1 MDDSRLL
8 SLFLAITLYYLGHF
22 LDLTNFF
29 QIWSMP
35 AGYEKLAV
43 GFEPV
48 RSGEMFY
55 VYDNQSS
62 ERLRGPGP
70 GCIKPALKC
79 SLK

>member
-22 LDLTNFF
+22 LNLTNFF

-48 RSGEMFY
+48 RSGEMF
-55 VYDNQSS
+55 
-62 ERLRGPGP
+62 
-70 GCIKPALKC
+70 
-79 SLK
+79 